1 MVHADVGAKSAITPL
16 AFEAYNTRRRK
27 TVTPEERFAKIE
39 SILQATVEKHVLL
52 QEQQERQQAQLGA
65 FGQEIEKQNDGIRSL
80 IVVARTCLDSIKEMR
95 ERHDADY
102 QKLLESQAI
111 TDEKLHILIDTVD
124 RVIRRESKS
133 Q

>member
-1 MVHADVGAKSAITPL
+1 M
-16 AFEAYNTRRRK
+16 
-27 TVTPEERFAKIE
+27 TPEERFAKIE
-39 SILQATVEKHVLL
+39 SILQATAEKHVLL
-52 QEQQERQQAQLGA
+52 QEQQERQQAQRGA
-65 FGQEIEKQNDGIRSL
+65 FGREIEKQNDGIRSL
-80 IVVARTCLDSIKEMR
+80 IVVARTCLDSIREMR

-111 TDEKLHILIDTVD
+111 TDEKLHILIDTVG